1 MKNKFLILIILVTAP
16 VFGTGKHDLST
27 ITGKDIDLKTYDHAF
42 AGSIK
47 DFVVWGSFDES
58 TYSSQLIARKYG
70 QLIKVEFKRDGKR
83 FGGSVSYQVKG
94 KKREHSV
101 YIKGIEPKS
110 RRITLLLDGNP
121 VEVKIT
127 SDSFDRKTMHF
138 QNPSYS
144 FAVDGKEVVFKLN
157 NGDACFGVSAHY
169 SMLILMAWV
178 I

>member
-1 MKNKFLILIILVTAP
+1 MKKKFLILLILVSAP

-42 AGSIK
+42 AGSIR
-47 DFVVWGSFDES
+47 DFVVWGFFDEAAF
-58 TYSSQLIARKYG
+58 SSHLIARKYG

-94 KKREHSV
+94 KKVEHSV
-101 YIKGIEPKS
+101 FIKGIEPKS
-110 RRITLLLDGNP
+110 RRITLLLDEKP
-121 VEVKIT
+121 VTVKIS

-144 FAVDGKEVVFKLN
+144 FTIDGREVAFKIN

-169 SMLILMAWV
+169 SMLILMAWA